1 MMDNFKVGDK
11 VVRKKEFQAEFPWG
25 LGGLFCTVSVCCGDG
40 NFKLY
45 EDKQNILWKEEKFE
59 LYKEPE
65 MQTNLK
71 HNPVQQSS
79 STSRHPLA
87 DLIHA
92 WAEGAEIEIY
102 DYTDKVWRST
112 MTPSWSNS
120 FSYRIK
126 PKTVTKRYRMAK
138 TFDGVIA
145 VDVTDSTLDDPAE
158 YNVEDF
164 ISWIGDVTNVVEEV
178 K

>member
-1 MMDNFKVGDK
+1 MNNFKVGDK
-11 VVRKKEFQAEFPWG
+11 VVRKKEFQYESPWRFG
-25 LGGLFCTVSVCCGDG
+25 EQFCTVSVCYGDG

-45 EDKQNILWKEEKFE
+45 EDKQNILWVGERFE

-71 HNPVQQSS
+71 HNAVQQSS

-92 WAEGAEIEIY
+92 WAEGAEIQIY
-102 DYTDKVWRST
+102 DYTDKVWRSI
-112 MTPSWSNS
+112 MTPSWSNT
-120 FSYRIK
+120 FSYRVK
-126 PKTVTKRYRMAK
+126 PKTVTKQYRMAK
-138 TFDGVIA
+138 TTNGVTA
-145 VDVTDSTLDDPAE
+145 VDITNASLDNPAE
-158 YNVEDF
+158 YDVEGF
-164 ISWIGDVTNVVEEV
+164 INWIGGVTNVVEEV